1 MVYIYSYLDKE
12 NDKDVINYVMENFGE
27 NVQRKLINK
36 ITAKIQNF
44 CENMDTDGVMAKNAE
59 WPICYFL
66 LDVPNSDKK
75 LRIFFAYRKNKFVLL
90 TAHLIKPKIY
100 WKKKEKK
107 SIDKTYYEK
116 ISFSKLVYDDF
127 VKKQEYDYKDIT
139 DDFIN

>member
-59 WPICYFL
+59 
-66 LDVPNSDKK
+66 
-75 LRIFFAYRKNKFVLL
+75 
-90 TAHLIKPKIY
+90 
-100 WKKKEKK
+100 
-107 SIDKTYYEK
+107 
-116 ISFSKLVYDDF
+116 
-127 VKKQEYDYKDIT
+127 
-139 DDFIN
+139 